1 MRKDVSNNTAEY
13 GRMRLGEDIELTT
26 AADSD
31 LDDDQS
37 RAIAGR
43 IREELARRNLS
54 RQGLADAARI
64 SISTLEKALAGARP
78 FTLGTLVKL
87 ERALEVSLRPATPV
101 AGQAPQALGAYSHA
115 AVAWLEGDYLT
126 LRPSFEQAD
135 AVFAYRTS
143 IFWDQAAS
151 CLSFHE
157 AARRDSAFTQ
167 SGQVS
172 LSNQSGHVYLFTNNQ
187 GQLRLI
193 TLGRATI
200 TGEMYG
206 LLSTLQSGTGGH
218 LFPVAAPIVLA
229 PLRGRADAQLG
240 RVQPGDEPYG
250 AYRALLDR
258 ALKERFVRLVG
269 DVA

>member
-1 MRKDVSNNTAEY
+1 MAH
-13 GRMRLGEDIELTT
+13 

-87 ERALEVSLRPATPV
+87 ERALEVSLRPTAPL
-101 AGQAPQALGAYSHA
+101 AGQAPQGLGAYSRA
-115 AVAWLEGDYLT
+115 AVDWLEGDYLT

-143 IFWDQAAS
+143 IFWDRAAS
-151 CLSFHE
+151 CLAFTE
-157 AARRDSAFTQ
+157 AARQDSAFTQ

-172 LSNQSGHVYLFTNNQ
+172 LPSQSGHVHLFTNNH

-206 LLSTLQSGTGGH
+206 LLSTLQAGPGGH
-218 LFPVAAPIVLA
+218 LFPIAAPIVFA
-229 PLRGRADAQLG
+229 PLRTRADARFG
-240 RVQPGDEPYG
+240 RVPPGEEPYD
-250 AYRALLDR
+250 AYRTLLDR
-258 ALKERFVRLVG
+258 ALREGFVRLVG
-269 DVA
+269 GVA